1 MKTYPYTHANAVA
14 IQQPSFLRKSLFL
27 LFSTLITFAV
37 FAQEHSDGAAAN
49 NAEFMLPLVLKSFDA
64 SIHSKKVN
72 LKWVT
77 GHEKDLS
84 HFVIERSTNGTDYAE
99 EAIVFASNNSGAV
112 HNYHFAQALNTAS
125 KGTVYYRL
133 KLMDSRGRHQYS
145 NIRIVRLGDADATTM
160 VQAYPNPIMNELRV
174 TVPANWQNKQ
184 VSYEVY
190 NLNGYMIKRITNK
203 NASQTETLNVQELGT
218 GTYVVKA
225 YTKDETASQQIV
237 KK

>member
-1 MKTYPYTHANAVA
+1 MKTYHYPYANAVSL
-14 IQQPSFLRKSLFL
+14 QQPSFLKKSLFL

-37 FAQEHSDGAAAN
+37 FAQSSAN
-49 NAEFMLPLVLKSFDA
+49 NSSAEFMLPLVLKSFDA

-84 HFVIERSTNGTDYAE
+84 HFVVERSTNGTDYAE
-99 EAIVFASNNSGAV
+99 EAIVFASNNSGAT
-112 HNYHFAQALNTAS
+112 HNYQFADALNTTS
-125 KGTVYYRL
+125 SGTVYYRL

-145 NIRIVRLGDADATTM
+145 NIRIVRLGDADATTQ
-160 VQAYPNPIMNELRV
+160 VQTYPNPIVNQLRV
-174 TVPANWQNKQ
+174 TVPATWQNKQ

-190 NLNGYMIKRITNK
+190 NLNGYMIKRVTNK
-203 NASQTETLNVQELGT
+203 SASQTETLNVQELGT

-225 YTKDETASQQIV
+225 YTQDETASQQIV